1 MTPLERVPDVST
13 FDLIATGP
21 EDGQQQRVRLATDDS
36 MIVGRTGVAG
46 MRVDWEPALSREH
59 VRIEVVDQVPRVTR
73 LPNAANPVFHNG
85 EPSDE
90 FTLAP
95 GGSFAIGETQFRL
108 VEHADADSSQAS
120 RVVEEVR
127 FESSQLRNIRFSDA
141 DKRIEVLTHLPS
153 VIQRTRTDDEF
164 FQTVVDLLLA
174 GIPSAEAV
182 AIVEPGSE
190 LAVVRHWQ
198 RRNETRGE
206 VRPSTRLVRD
216 AVTSSRA
223 SILHVWEAERAVD
236 DQYTATAGFNWA
248 FCTPV
253 SVPGELPRGLYVAG
267 EHEVSV
273 GTATASGRGAALQAD
288 VRFTEL
294 VAEIVSSL
302 RRLSSLERQQAGL
315 RQFFAPPI
323 LEALGEDL
331 DTALLE
337 PRECEVA
344 VLFCDLRGFSQRAES
359 QENNLP
365 GLLNR
370 VSQALGVMTE
380 QILRFG
386 GVTGDFQG
394 DAALGFWGWPFASEN
409 ASLDACRAALGI
421 RAAFE
426 AEASVEGSPLAGFEM
441 GIGIA
446 YGRAVAGKIGTA
458 EQVKVTVFGP
468 VVNLASRLES
478 MTTQLRVPILI
489 DEPTAELI
497 RAKLPRNE
505 GRVRKLARVLPVGM
519 ERPVTVSELLP
530 SESDYPL
537 LTDEQISRYEEG
549 VDHFIA
555 GNWDAAWQC
564 LHEMPA
570 GDRAQDFLAMPIVQS
585 SRRAPA
591 DWDGV
596 LRLARK

>member
-1 MTPLERVPDVST
+1 MST

-21 EDGQQQRVRLATDDS
+21 EEGQQQRVRLSPDGECV
-36 MIVGRTGVAG
+36 VGRTRSTG
-46 MRVDWEPALSREH
+46 MRVDWESSLSREH
-59 VRIEVVDQVPRVTR
+59 VSVTLAGDTPRVTR
-73 LPNAANPVFHNG
+73 LPSAANPVFHNG
-85 EPSDE
+85 EACDE
-90 FTLAP
+90 FDLSP
-95 GGSFAIGETQFRL
+95 GDSFAIGETQFRL

-174 GIPSAEAV
+174 GIPTAEAV
-182 AIVEPGSE
+182 AVVEPGGE
-190 LAVVRHWQ
+190 TAAVRYWQ

-216 AVTSSRA
+216 AVSS
-223 SILHVWEAERAVD
+223 SGSSVLHVWESERAVD

-253 SVPGELPRGLYVAG
+253 SVPGELPCGLYVAG

-273 GTATASGRGAALQAD
+273 GTATSAGRGDALQAD

-359 QENNLP
+359 QEDNLP

-394 DAALGFWGWPFASEN
+394 DAALGFWGWPFGSEN

-489 DEPTAELI
+489 DEPTAELV
-497 RAKLPRNE
+497 RAKLPSDE
-505 GRVRKLARVLPVGM
+505 CRVRRLARVLPVGM
-519 ERPVTVSELLP
+519 ERAVTVSELLP
-530 SESDYPL
+530 SAADFPL
-537 LTDEQISRYEEG
+537 LTDEQIARYEEG
-549 VDHFIA
+549 VDHFIS

-570 GDRAQDFLAMPIVQS
+570 SDRAQDFLSMPIVQS
-585 SRRAPA
+585 SRQAPA
-591 DWDGV
+591 DWNGV
-596 LRLARK
+596 IRLARK

>member
-1 MTPLERVPDVST
+1 MTT

-21 EDGQQQRVRLATDDS
+21 EDGQQQRVRLSAGGRS
-36 MIVGRTGVAG
+36 VIGRSHISALQVG
-46 MRVDWEPALSREH
+46 WEPALSREH
-59 VRIEVVDQVPRVTR
+59 VCVEIVDQTPRVSR
-73 LPNAANPVFHNG
+73 LPSASNPVFFHG
-85 EPSDE
+85 EPCDE
-90 FTLAP
+90 FDLPP
-95 GGSFAIGETQFRL
+95 GGAFAIGATQFRL
-108 VEHADADSSQAS
+108 VEHAEADSSQAN

-127 FESSQLRNIRFSDA
+127 FEAEQLRKIRFSDA

-190 LAVVRHWQ
+190 SAVVRHWQ

-216 AVTSSRA
+216 AMSSSRA
-223 SILHVWEAERAVD
+223 SVLHVWEAERVAD

-253 SVPGELPRGLYVAG
+253 SVSGEPPRGMYVAG

-273 GTATASGRGAALQAD
+273 GTATSAGRGAALQAD

-359 QENNLP
+359 QEDNLP

-394 DAALGFWGWPFASEN
+394 DAALGFWGWPFESET

-426 AEASVEGSPLAGFEM
+426 AEASIEGSPLAGFEM

-489 DEPTAELI
+489 DEPTAGRV
-497 RAKLPRNE
+497 RAKLPSSE

-530 SESDYPL
+530 SATDFPL
-537 LTDEQISRYEEG
+537 LSDEQIARYEEG

-585 SRRAPA
+585 SRQAPP

>member
-1 MTPLERVPDVST
+1 MPDVST

-21 EDGQQQRVRLATDDS
+21 DEGQQQRVRLCPDTACV
-36 MIVGRTGVAG
+36 IGRSVSAAL
-46 MRVDWEPALSREH
+46 RIDWEPTLSREH
-59 VRIEVVDQVPRVTR
+59 LRIAIVDETPRVTR
-73 LPNAANPVFHNG
+73 LPNASNPVFFNG
-85 EPSDE
+85 ESRDE
-90 FTLAP
+90 FDLAP
-95 GGSFAIGETQFRL
+95 GDTFAIGVTQFRL
-108 VEHADADSSQAS
+108 VEHAEADSSQPN

-127 FESSQLRNIRFSDA
+127 FESEQLRNIRFSDA

-182 AIVEPGSE
+182 AIVEPGTDS
-190 LAVVRHWQ
+190 AVVRHWQ

-216 AVTSSRA
+216 AVSSSCR
-223 SILHVWEAERAVD
+223 SVLHVWESERAGN

-253 SVPGELPRGLYVAG
+253 GVSGEPPRGLYVAG

-273 GTATASGRGAALQAD
+273 GTATSTGRGAALQAD

-294 VAEIVSSL
+294 VGEIVASL
-302 RRLSSLERQQAGL
+302 RRLRSLERQQAGL

-359 QENNLP
+359 QEDNLP

-394 DAALGFWGWPFASEN
+394 DAALGFWGWPFSSES

-426 AEASVEGSPLAGFEM
+426 AEASIEGSPLAGFEM

-446 YGRAVAGKIGTA
+446 FGRAVAGKIGTA
-458 EQVKVTVFGP
+458 DQVKVTVFGP

-489 DEPTAELI
+489 DEPTAELV
-497 RAKLPRNE
+497 RAKLPRSE
-505 GRVRKLARVLPVGM
+505 GRVRRLARVLPVGM

-530 SESDYPL
+530 SEAACPL
-537 LTDEQISRYEEG
+537 LSDEQIARYEEG
-549 VDHFIA
+549 VDNFIS

-596 LRLARK
+596 IRLARK

>member
-1 MTPLERVPDVST
+1 MKLGVAEQN
-13 FDLIATGP
+13 L
-21 EDGQQQRVRLATDDS
+21 
-36 MIVGRTGVAG
+36 VGRTVSDGLRIG
-46 MRVDWEPALSREH
+46 WEPALSREH
-59 VRIEVVDQVPRVTR
+59 VRVEIVDQSPRVTR
-73 LPNAANPVFHNG
+73 LPRASNPVFFRG
-85 EPSDE
+85 EPRDE
-90 FTLAP
+90 FDLLP
-95 GGSFAIGETQFRL
+95 GDSFVIGATQFRL
-108 VEHADADSSQAS
+108 VKHAEADSSQPN
-120 RVVEEVR
+120 RVIEEVR

-141 DKRIEVLTHLPS
+141 DKRIEVLTHLPG
-153 VIQRTRTDDEF
+153 VIQLTRTDDEF

-182 AIVEPGSE
+182 AVVEPGSE
-190 LAVVRHWQ
+190 SAVVRHWQ

-216 AVTSSRA
+216 AVATSRRSV
-223 SILHVWEAERAVD
+223 LHVWESERAGL
-236 DQYTATAGFNWA
+236 DQYTVTAGFNWA

-253 SVPGELPRGLYVAG
+253 SVPGEPPRGLYVAG
-267 EHEVSV
+267 EHEVPV
-273 GTATASGRGAALQAD
+273 GSATTTGRGAALQAD

-323 LEALGEDL
+323 LAALGEDL

-359 QENNLP
+359 QEDNLP

-394 DAALGFWGWPFASEN
+394 DAALGFWGWPFASET

-421 RAAFE
+421 RSAFE

-446 YGRAVAGKIGTA
+446 FGRAVAGKIGTA

-478 MTTQLRVPILI
+478 MTTQLRVPILV
-489 DEPTAELI
+489 DEPTAELV
-497 RAKLPRNE
+497 RAKLPRTE

-530 SESDYPL
+530 SAADFPL
-537 LTDEQISRYEEG
+537 LTDGQIARYEEG
-549 VDHFIA
+549 VENFIA
-555 GNWDAAWQC
+555 GNWDVAWQC

-596 LRLARK
+596 IRLARK

>member
-1 MTPLERVPDVST
+1 MTDVSA
-13 FDLIATGP
+13 FDLIVTGP
-21 EDGQQQRVRLATDDS
+21 DDGQAVRRKLGSGDR
-36 MIVGRTGVAG
+36 ILIGRTSSAG
-46 MRVDWEPALSREH
+46 LCIDWEPALSREH
-59 VRIEVVDQVPRVTR
+59 VRVSVGDRMATVSR
-73 LPNAANPVFHNG
+73 LPSASNPIFYQGQARDDFELAAG
-85 EPSDE
+85 E
-90 FTLAP
+90 
-95 GGSFAIGETQFRL
+95 SFAVGLTRFRL
-108 VEHADADSSQAS
+108 VEHAEGDSSQAS
-120 RVVEEVR
+120 RIVEEVR

-164 FQTVVDLLLA
+164 LQTVVDLLLA
-174 GIPSAEAV
+174 GIPGAEAV
-182 AIVEPGSE
+182 AVVEPGHDS
-190 LAVVRHWQ
+190 AVVRHWQ

-206 VRPSTRLVRD
+206 VRPSARLVRD
-216 AVTSSRA
+216 AVTSSCR
-223 SILHVWEAERAVD
+223 SVLHVWEAERAEPD
-236 DQYTATAGFNWA
+236 EYTATSGFNWA

-253 SVPGELPRGLYVAG
+253 SVVGEPPLGLYVAG
-267 EHEVSV
+267 EHEVMA
-273 GTATASGRGAALQAD
+273 GASSSASRGAALQAD

-294 VAEIVSSL
+294 VAEIVASL
-302 RRLSSLERQQAGL
+302 RRLRSLERQQAGL

-331 DTALLE
+331 DTELLE

-359 QENNLP
+359 QEDNLP

-394 DAALGFWGWPFASEN
+394 DAALGFWGWPFGSEN
-409 ASLDACRAALGI
+409 APLDACRAALGI

-426 AEASVEGSPLAGFEM
+426 TEASVEGGALAGFEM

-446 YGRAVAGKIGTA
+446 FGRAVAGKIGTA

-489 DEPTAELI
+489 DEPTAALV
-497 RAKLPRNE
+497 RDRLPRTE

-530 SESDYPL
+530 SETDFPL
-537 LTDEQISRYEEG
+537 LSDQHIARYEEG
-549 VDHFIA
+549 VDHFIH

-585 SRRAPA
+585 SRQAPA

-596 LRLARK
+596 IRLARK